1 MTRVHH
7 FIEGIFFLA
16 LGIIMIWAGVSLDAQ
31 MLFLLAVLFFAIGA
45 FFFYRSFAGRRKDKD
60 QAEDLRRRIAEIGK
74 EDPPGGEKNGGG
86 AAE

>member
-1 MTRVHH
+1 MHH

-16 LGIIMIWAGVSLDAQ
+16 MGIIMIWAGVSLDAP

-45 FFFYRSFAGRRKDKD
+45 FFFYRSFAGRGKDKD
-60 QAEDLRRRIAEIGK
+60 QAEDLRRRIAKIGR
-74 EDPPGGEKNGGG
+74 EDAPEDEKKGD